1 MLVRRRDGEPIAMQL
16 ARFVKGLRYEDLPQ
30 AVTDGAKALVLDQW
44 ACELV
49 GSTVP
54 WVAPALKL
62 VQSAKPAQPESTL
75 VNHGT
80 RLLATDVVFANA
92 TFGQA
97 CEMDDSATKSGGH
110 IGTATVPVALAMA
123 ERQKID
129 GRLFLTSIVAGYEV
143 MHRLVAS
150 LRPYH
155 VERGWQSQG
164 IAGTFAAA
172 VVAGK
177 ILGLDEEKI
186 AHAIAIAGSHS
197 SGPLE
202 YDQSGGE
209 VKRIHAGIAARGGLN
224 SALLAELGLTGPM
237 TIIEGKRGFC
247 KVFAEKADLKK
258 ITDDLGEDFHIQTA
272 SYKLYPT
279 VGSLHTTIVCA
290 QKLAKEYRLKA
301 GDIASITVGVDEKTT
316 LHGGSIRIPNDVIGA
331 QFSMAFSVALAITK
345 GRNELPDYMNPAL
358 WTDPQM
364 VELMNRI
371 DGYIHPEAKGESSYL
386 SAMKIE
392 LKDGRIIEGREVIRK
407 GQPRNPVTKEE
418 RYAKARSLCASVLT
432 PERTEALIRAVE
444 QIDQQRDVS
453 TLVPMLL
460 AQ

>member
-1 MLVRRRDGEPIAMQL
+1 MLVQRRDGEPIAMQL
-16 ARFVKGLRYEDLPQ
+16 ARFVRGLRYEDLPQ
-30 AVTDGAKALVLDQW
+30 TVIDGAKGLVVDQW

-62 VQSAKPAQPESTL
+62 VQSARPGQPESTL

-80 RLLATDVVFANA
+80 RLLATDAVFANA

-97 CEMDDSATKSGGH
+97 CEMDDSAIKSGGH
-110 IGTATVPVALAMA
+110 PGTATVPVALAMG

-143 MHRLVAS
+143 MYRLVAA

-155 VERGWQSQG
+155 AKRGFQSQG
-164 IAGTFAAA
+164 IGGTFAAA

-177 ILGLDEEKI
+177 ILGLDEEKL

-197 SGPLE
+197 SGTLE

-247 KVFAEKADLKK
+247 KVFAAKANLKK
-258 ITDDLGEDFHIQTA
+258 ITDGLGEDLQIQRP

-279 VGSLHTTIVCA
+279 VGKLHTTIVCA
-290 QKLAKEYRLKA
+290 QKLAKEHSLKP
-301 GDIASITVGVDEKTT
+301 GDIKRITVGVDEKTT
-316 LHGGSIRIPNDVIGA
+316 LHGGSIHIPKDVIGA

-345 GRNELPDYMNPAL
+345 GRNDLPDYMNPQL
-358 WTDPQM
+358 WSDPQM
-364 VELMNRI
+364 VDLMNGVE
-371 DGYIHPEAKGESSYL
+371 GYIHPEAKGDKQYL
-386 SAMKIE
+386 SAIKIE
-392 LKDGRIIEGREVIRK
+392 LKDGRIIEGREVIKK
-407 GQPRNPVTKEE
+407 GHLRNPVTKEE
-418 RYAKARSLCASVLT
+418 RYAKARGLCATVLT
-432 PERTEALIRAVE
+432 PERTESLIRAVE
-444 QIDQQRDVS
+444 GLDQVEDVS
-453 TLVPMLL
+453 TLVPLL
-460 AQ
+460 LKQ